1 MYDIYETRIALARDA
16 NLNAVGGVRVPFLEL
31 GRGQFIAVDYL
42 NKNIFDLRGTFLDL
56 ACEPLPDGGV
66 RFADHDSYVEQFVET
81 TERLIGEGFLLRDDA
96 DVMIEWAAGSE
107 VGVSGSCP

>member
-1 MYDIYETRIALARDA
+1 M
-16 NLNAVGGVRVPFLEL
+16 PWLEL

-42 NKNIFDLRGTFLDL
+42 NFNGLGFRGTFLDL

-81 TERLIGEGFLLRDDA
+81 AERLIAEGFLLRDDA

-107 VGVSGSCP
+107 VGVPGSCP